1 MAQSAEDWAQY
12 FAAAGIPNA
21 QSTTYAKLFVDNRI
35 GDPSDLTKDL
45 LKEIG
50 VTIVGD
56 IIAIMNKSN
65 DSKTGAGTS
74 QLATHDTAPSPAAK
88 PQSVNAP
95 QLRSDMTHPEY
106 RKFRVDWTVYKTL
119 TKTPRDQVAAIIYNA
134 CDSAVQNSIINTCDN
149 FFTLNE
155 DAILTTIEKIVTQQS
170 NPSVHRLAFSNI
182 SQSETESIK
191 DFLVRLKSTAKD
203 CEFQCP
209 NCQHDLLPLN
219 VKDQFI
225 RGLSNSMLQTD
236 ILAKAETLNTL
247 ELAVKH
253 AEAFESALHNQS
265 RLQDT
270 SQRLWQHEHQ
280 TTNVNSKTRVSTLIH
295 NPRASHQHR
304 IANPRANNHSRT
316 ANSRVN
322 NHPRAAN
329 PRANSHIKIADPQD
343 LAEVVVQAITDQHP
357 ARPPAQHG
365 ENHVAIAER

>member
-1 MAQSAEDWAQY
+1 M
-12 FAAAGIPNA
+12 
-21 QSTTYAKLFVDNRI
+21 K
-35 GDPSDLTKDL
+35 
-45 LKEIG
+45 
-50 VTIVGD
+50 
-56 IIAIMNKSN
+56 KSN
-65 DSKTGAGTS
+65 EPKTGAGTS
-74 QLATHDTAPSPAAK
+74 QLATHNTAPSPAVK

-106 RKFRVDWTVYKTL
+106 RKFEVDWTVYKTL
-119 TKTPRDQVAAIIYNA
+119 TKTPRDQVAAILYNA

-225 RGLSNSMLQTD
+225 RGLNNSMLQTD

-253 AEAFESALHNQS
+253 AEAFESALHDQS

-270 SQRLWQHEHQ
+270 SEAMAARTSDYKRLIQ
-280 TTNVNSKTRVSTLIH
+280 K
-295 NPRASHQHR
+295 RASTQTHNHRANNHRR
-304 IANPRANNHSRT
+304 IANPRANNHT
-316 ANSRVN
+316 
-322 NHPRAAN
+322 
-329 PRANSHIKIADPQD
+329 KIANPQD
-343 LAEVVVQAITDQHP
+343 LAGVVVQAITQQYP

-365 ENHVAIAER
+365 ENHVAIAVR